1 MLKRI
6 REIISTAEA
15 DLESQKSVAENV
27 RLYSC

>member
-1 MLKRI
+1 MSKRI

-15 DLESQKSVAENV
+15 DLESQTSVSENV